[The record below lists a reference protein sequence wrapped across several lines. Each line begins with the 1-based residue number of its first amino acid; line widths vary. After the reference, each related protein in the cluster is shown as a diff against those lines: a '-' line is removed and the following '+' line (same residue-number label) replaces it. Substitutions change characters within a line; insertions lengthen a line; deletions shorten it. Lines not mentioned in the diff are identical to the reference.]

1 MTAHLEQEIQNLES
15 TLGVLAHRIQV
26 LYSEYA
32 KVVALAARKHLI
44 LAAFNICTH
53 YYPGEFLRLNSSDRQ
68 LLQSGIVAIADRL
81 QARMVEYFRAN
92 LVEHDPEEIDRSL
105 NQILEEFAYQAN
117 LLLEQNQIL
126 KLTQETTPRIILRLP
141 EIEFTDRTVMSQ
153 RGELRVL
160 FNRRE
165 QLKQELE
172 KKRQLKLTLDAE
184 EAWRSTWTES
194 L

>member
-15 TLGVLAHRIQV
+15 TLDVLAHRIQV
-26 LYSEYA
+26 LYLEYA
-32 KVVALAARKHLI
+32 QVVALVARKQLI
-44 LAAFNICTH
+44 LATFNICTH

-81 QARMVEYFRAN
+81 QTRMVEYFRAN

-126 KLTQETTPRIILRLP
+126 KLTQEPTPCIILRLP

>member
-32 KVVALAARKHLI
+32 QVVALAARKQLI

-81 QARMVEYFRAN
+81 QARMVEYLRAN

-105 NQILEEFAYQAN
+105 NQILEEFAHQAN

-126 KLTQETTPRIILRLP
+126 KLTQEPTPRIILRLP